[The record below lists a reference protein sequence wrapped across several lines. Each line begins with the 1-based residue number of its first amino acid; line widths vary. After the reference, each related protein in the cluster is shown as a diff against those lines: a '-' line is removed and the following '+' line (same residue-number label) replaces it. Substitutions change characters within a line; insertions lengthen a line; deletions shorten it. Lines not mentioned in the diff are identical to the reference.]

1 MNKNVFLNLSL
12 RLGMLISKSLFVFVA
27 AKYLELSD
35 LGLYSLV
42 GVTISY
48 GIYLLGLD
56 FYTFTTR
63 ELIGLD
69 EEGAAK
75 YIIGQIRFCLL
86 SYILFFIPLLALF
99 QFDFL
104 PWNVIGIFFV
114 LLLSEFIS
122 QELTRIL
129 IALEK
134 TIIASCILFIRTAIW
149 CYLLAVLFI
158 WVDVTRNIEW
168 ILYTWLLSSI
178 LSVVIA
184 MYLLR
189 FVGWHNIFC
198 KPIELK
204 WIIKGV
210 KLAFPMLLS
219 TLAIKTVFTIDK
231 YSIEYIGGLSLLGV
245 YAVYIGICNAFLSF
259 MDAAVFQFMYPK
271 LVKYKNSNQPELF
284 LLEVKRLAFSVF
296 GYMAF
301 ILLALFLVSDLV
313 FSYLNKPEYMEH
325 IGIYWMLIWAHVIL
339 VISYIPHYVL
349 FAMKKD
355 KWLLLAHFLALLTFL
370 CLIKILSV
378 ESALER
384 IAMALLGSMS
394 VAFIVKLLSLDSLY
408 KSDFSLLKKNKRF

>member
-1 MNKNVFLNLSL
+1 MNKNIFLNLSL

-63 ELIGLD
+63 ELIGLG

-86 SYILFFIPLLALF
+86 SYLFFFIPLLVLF

-104 PWNVIGIFFV
+104 PWNVVGIFFI
-114 LLLSEFIS
+114 LLLAEFIS
-122 QELTRIL
+122 QELTRVL
-129 IALEK
+129 IALER
-134 TIIASCILFIRTAIW
+134 TVIASCILFLRTAIW
-149 CYLLAVLFI
+149 CYILAALFI
-158 WVDVTRNIEW
+158 WVDGTRNIEW
-168 ILYTWLLSSI
+168 ILYSWLFSSVF
-178 LSVVIA
+178 SVVIA

-189 FVGWHNIFC
+189 FVGWKNVFC
-198 KPIELK
+198 QPLELK

-219 TLAIKTVFTIDK
+219 TLAIKTVFTMDK
-231 YSIEYIGGLSLLGV
+231 YSLEYIGGLSLLGV

-259 MDAAVFQFMYPK
+259 MDAAVFQFRYPK

-284 LLEVKRLAFSVF
+284 LLEVKRLVLSVF
-296 GYMAF
+296 GYMTF

-313 FSYLNKPEYMEH
+313 FSYLNKPEYLKH
-325 IGIYWMLIWAHVIL
+325 ISIYWLLIWAHVLL

-355 KWLLLAHFLALLTFL
+355 KWLLFAHFLALLTFL
-370 CLIKILSV
+370 CLIEILNI

-384 IAMALLGSMS
+384 IAMALLGSMA
-394 VAFIVKLLSLDSLY
+394 VAFIVKLLSLGSLY
-408 KSDFSLLKKNKRF
+408 RNEFNLLKGFRG

>member
-1 MNKNVFLNLSL
+1 
-12 RLGMLISKSLFVFVA
+12 MLISKSLFVFVA

-63 ELIGLD
+63 ELIGLN
-69 EEGAAK
+69 EKGAAK

-86 SYILFFIPLLALF
+86 SYLFFFIPLLTLF
-99 QFDFL
+99 QFEFL

-129 IALEK
+129 IAMEK

-149 CYLLAVLFI
+149 CYILAALFI
-158 WVDVTRNIEW
+158 RVDESRNIEW
-168 ILYTWLLSSI
+168 ILYTWLFSSV

-198 KPIELK
+198 KPLELK
-204 WIIKGV
+204 WIINGV
-210 KLAFPMLLS
+210 KLAIPMLCS
-219 TLAIKTVFTIDK
+219 TLAIKTIFTIDK
-231 YSIEYIGGLSLLGV
+231 YSIEYLDGLSLLGV

-259 MDAAVFQFMYPK
+259 MDAAVFQFKYPQ
-271 LVKYKNSNQPELF
+271 LVKYKNINQPGLF
-284 LLEVKRLAFSVF
+284 ILEVKRLSLSVI

-301 ILLALFLVSDLV
+301 ILSTLFLVSELV

-325 IGIYWMLIWAHVIL
+325 IDIYWMLIWAHVIL
-339 VISYIPHYVL
+339 VLSYIPHYVL

-355 KWLLLAHFLALLTFL
+355 KWLLLAHFLALLTFI
-370 CLIKILSV
+370 CLIKTLNI
-378 ESALER
+378 ESAIEL
-384 IAMALLGSMS
+384 IAIALLGSMS
-394 VAFIVKLLSLDSLY
+394 VTFITKLVVLGSFY
-408 KSDFSLLKKNKRF
+408 KKNSVF

>member
-35 LGLYSLV
+35 LGLYSLI

-86 SYILFFIPLLALF
+86 SYILFFIPLITLF

-104 PWNVIGIFFV
+104 PWDVVGIFFV

-149 CYLLAVLFI
+149 CYLLAVLFV
-158 WVDVTRNIEW
+158 WLDDTRNIEW
-168 ILYTWLLSSI
+168 ILYSWLFSSV

-184 MYLLR
+184 MYLLK
-189 FVGWHNIFC
+189 FVGWHKIFC

-231 YSIEYIGGLSLLGV
+231 YSIEYFDGLTLLGV

-259 MDAAVFQFMYPK
+259 MDAAVFQFKYPK
-271 LVKYKNSNQPELF
+271 LVKYKNSNQLGLF
-284 LLEVKRLAFSVF
+284 TLEVKRLVLSVL
-296 GYMAF
+296 GYMAS
-301 ILLALFLVSDLV
+301 ILMALFIVSDLV
-313 FSYLNKPEYMEH
+313 FSYLSKPEYMEH
-325 IGIYWMLIWAHVIL
+325 IDIYWMLIWAHVIL
-339 VISYIPHYVL
+339 ILSYIPHYVL

-370 CLIKILSV
+370 CLIKFLNI
-378 ESALER
+378 ESGLDR
-384 IAMALLGSMS
+384 IAMALLGSMV
-394 VAFIVKLLSLDSLY
+394 VAFIVKLLALGSLY
-408 KSDFSLLKKNKRF
+408 ENKFNLLKKT